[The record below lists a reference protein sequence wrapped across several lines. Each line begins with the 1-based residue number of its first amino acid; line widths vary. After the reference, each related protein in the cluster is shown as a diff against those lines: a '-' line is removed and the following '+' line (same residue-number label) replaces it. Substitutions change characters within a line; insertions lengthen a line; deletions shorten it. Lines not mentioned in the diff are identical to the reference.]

1 MITRRRPVL
10 WTVWLAVVLLG
21 MIAPS
26 AAAAQDAD
34 AQRALLDRYC
44 VTCHNDRL
52 QTGNLS
58 LERADVADPAAD
70 PALWEGVVRKLRA
83 GAMPP
88 QPRPRPDA
96 TAYAAVINHLESAL
110 DRAAAASPDPGRT
123 PTFRR
128 LSRTEY
134 QNAIHDLLDL
144 DVDVTAILPR
154 DDVTLGFDNVNAGGL
169 SPTLMERYLAASQK
183 VSELA
188 VGSRLPAPGSRV
200 VIIPPDRTQ
209 ERHVD
214 GLPFGTR
221 GGTIVDH
228 TFPADGEVRDS
239 GPPPAQ
245 PERERRGA
253 ERAAMTSR
261 SRSTA
266 SGSISSRCT
275 RARTCCCR
283 RMPRT
288 TPTPASTIT

>member
-34 AQRALLDRYC
+34 AQRAFLDRYC
-44 VTCHNDRL
+44 VTCHNDQL

-58 LERADVADPAAD
+58 LERADVADPAAH
-70 PALWEGVVRKLRA
+70 PALWEGVVRKLQA

-96 TAYAAVINHLESAL
+96 TAYAALINHLESAL
-110 DRAAAASPDPGRT
+110 DRAAAAAPDPGRP

-169 SPTLMERYLAASQK
+169 SPTLMERYLRSVAEGERARRRKPPAGARQPRRDHSARPDTGAACQRS
-183 VSELA
+183 A
-188 VGSRLPAPGSRV
+188 VRDARRHDRRSHLPGR
-200 VIIPPDRTQ
+200 R
-209 ERHVD
+209 R
-214 GLPFGTR
+214 
-221 GGTIVDH
+221 
-228 TFPADGEVRDS
+228 VRDS
-239 GPPPAQ
+239 GPPPA
-245 PERERRGA
+245 
-253 ERAAMTSR
+253 
-261 SRSTA
+261 
-266 SGSISSRCT
+266 
-275 RARTCCCR
+275 
-283 RMPRT
+283 
-288 TPTPASTIT
+288 